1 MAANTRKST
10 QRSRLINGMLAAAD
24 REGYA
29 GANVSSVIAHA
40 GVSRPTFYD
49 YFADR
54 DECFLAVHEEL
65 SRDLLEHVAPA
76 VAAEPPERALQSA
89 ITALVEHAVAE
100 PEQARFLLNE
110 TLAGGPRALDARDRL
125 IAQIEALVE
134 RARAGA
140 APTAP
145 APDLPTRVVIGGV
158 QWLLAPRLRRG
169 EPDTAAFLAA
179 MLDWVESCNRPTG
192 EHRWHELEP
201 GPQPPASSYVS
212 ELPSKAPPSLPP
224 GRTRLTREE
233 IARNQRERIMY
244 ATATLATKKGYSA
257 TTIADITKTARVN
270 RRVFYVHFR
279 DKQQAFLAAHEL
291 GFQQAMAVSAG
302 AYFSAREWPDRL
314 WQGILAG
321 TQFSASHPTLAHVGY
336 VESHAVG
343 TPAVQRLED
352 IRQSFTIF
360 LQEGSLYRGLPR
372 SRTIMDAIAAAIAEV
387 GYEEIRA
394 GRVRQLPCLAY
405 HAAYLC
411 LAPFLGAEAATEF
424 LNVKLADRKPPP
436 RRRRRARTVA

>member
-1 MAANTRKST
+1 MTANTRKST
-10 QRSRLINGMLAAAD
+10 QRSRLIDGMLAAANRD
-24 REGYA
+24 GYA
-29 GANVSSVIAHA
+29 RANVSGVIAHA

-49 YFADR
+49 YFANK

-65 SRDLLEHVAPA
+65 ARNLLDRLAPTI
-76 VAAEPPERALQSA
+76 AAAPPERALQSA
-89 ITALVEHAVAE
+89 ITALVEYAAAE
-100 PEQARFLLNE
+100 PERARFLLNE
-110 TLAGGPRALDARDRL
+110 TLAGGPRALDARDR
-125 IAQIEALVE
+125 AIEEIETLVE
-134 RARAGA
+134 RRFAGA
-140 APTAP
+140 PPSAP

-169 EPDTAAFLAA
+169 DYDSAAFLAGA
-179 MLDWVESCNRPTG
+179 IDWIESCSRPAG
-192 EHRWHELEP
+192 EHRWHTLEP
-201 GPQPPASSYVS
+201 GPQPPGSLYVS
-212 ELPSKAPPSLPP
+212 ELPSSAPPSLPP

-233 IARNQRERIMY
+233 IARNQRERIMF
-244 ATATLATKKGYSA
+244 ATATVATRKGFSA
-257 TTIADITKTARVN
+257 TTIADITKTARVD

-302 AYFSAREWPDRL
+302 AYFSEREWPDRL

-321 TQFSASHPTLAHVGY
+321 TQFSATHPTLAHVGY

-343 TPAVQRLED
+343 TPAVQRFED

-360 LQEGSLYRGLPR
+360 LQEGSQHRNLPR
-372 SRTIMDAIAAAIAEV
+372 ARMIMDAIAAAIAEV

-394 GRVRQLPCLAY
+394 GRVRQLPRLAY

-411 LAPFLGAEAATEF
+411 LAPFLGAEAASEY
-424 LNVKLADRKPPP
+424 LDAKLSEGKPPP
-436 RRRRRARTVA
+436 TRRRTLV